1 MAQVNVKKVKEQC
14 AVMNDAWVEGAPTV
28 DFNGISQATFLAD
41 IDAAAAADGEIG
53 DLEAE
58 LKMKRE
64 VRDDLYVALNDKRS
78 KVGLGVA
85 GSAAY
90 GNDSPL
96 YGAMGFVRKSDRASG
111 LTRKTKPPTGTTKP

>member
-1 MAQVNVKKVKEQC
+1 MPKVDVKEIKQKC
-14 AVMNDAWVEGAPTV
+14 NVMNDAWFEGAKTV
-28 DFNGISQATFLAD
+28 EFNGITQAAFLAD
-41 IDAAAAADGEIG
+41 ITAAADDDAAIG

-64 VRDDLYVALNDKRS
+64 VRDDKYAALDQKRS

-85 GSAAY
+85 GNADY

-111 LTRKTKPPTGTTKP
+111 LSRKKKPTE

>member
-1 MAQVNVKKVKEQC
+1 MKYLLSIFVLLAFALTVSAQTQNAKIEKEIIDFRSEIRQAVNAKDRESL
-14 AVMNDAWVEGAPTV
+14 ERS
-28 DFNGISQATFLAD
+28 F
-41 IDAAAAADGEIG
+41 ADGFTRTASGIH
-53 DLEAE
+53 
-58 LKMKRE
+58 
-64 VRDDLYVALNDKRS
+64 VALNDKRS

-111 LTRKTKPPTGTTKP
+111 LTRKTKP

>member
-1 MAQVNVKKVKEQC
+1 MAKVDIKTVRGKC
-14 AVMNDAWVEGAPTV
+14 NVMNDAWVEGAKAV
-28 DFNGISQATFLAD
+28 EFNGITQAQFLAD
-41 IDAAAAADGEIG
+41 ITAEAADDAEIG

-64 VRDDLYVALNDKRS
+64 VRDDKYIALNDKRS

-111 LTRKTKPPTGTTKP
+111 LTRKKNP

>member
-1 MAQVNVKKVKEQC
+1 MAQVNIKKVKEQC
-14 AVMNDAWVEGAPTV
+14 AVMNDAWVEGAKSV
-28 DFNGISQATFLAD
+28 EFNGITQAAFLAD
-41 IDAAAAADGEIG
+41 IDAAAVADGEIG

-111 LTRKTKPPTGTTKP
+111 LTRKTKP

>member
-1 MAQVNVKKVKEQC
+1 MAKVDIKTVREKC
-14 AVMNDAWVEGAPTV
+14 NVMNDAWFEGAPTV
-28 DFNGISQATFLAD
+28 DLAD
-41 IDAAAAADGEIG
+41 ITAAAADDATIG

-64 VRDDLYVALNDKRS
+64 VRDDKYIALNDKRS

-111 LTRKTKPPTGTTKP
+111 LTRKPKA

>member
-1 MAQVNVKKVKEQC
+1 MAKVSNKEVKQQC
-14 AVMNDAWVEGAPTV
+14 NVMNDAWFEGAKGV
-28 DFNGISQATFLAD
+28 DFNGITQTEFSTD
-41 IDAAAAADGEIG
+41 ITTAAAADAEIG

-64 VRDDLYVALNDKRS
+64 ARDDLYVALNEKRS
-78 KVGLGVA
+78 KVGQGVA

-96 YGAMGFVRKSDRASG
+96 YGAMGFVRNPIGRRD
-111 LTRKTKPPTGTTKP
+111 

>member
-1 MAQVNVKKVKEQC
+1 MARVDIKAVRDRCN
-14 AVMNDAWVEGAPTV
+14 VMNDAWFEGAPTV
-28 DFNGISQATFLAD
+28 DFNGITQAAFLAD
-41 IDAAAAADGEIG
+41 ITAAAADDATIA

-64 VRDDLYVALNDKRS
+64 VRDDKYIALNDKRS

-111 LTRKTKPPTGTTKP
+111 LTRKTKVPTGGGN

>member
-1 MAQVNVKKVKEQC
+1 MAKVDRKVVKEKC
-14 AVMNDAWVEGAPTV
+14 NVMNDAWVEGAPTV
-28 DFNGISQATFLAD
+28 EFNGITQAAFLSD
-41 IDAAAAADGEIG
+41 ITAAAADDATIA
-53 DLEAE
+53 DLESE
-58 LKMKRE
+58 LKLKRE
-64 VRDDLYVALNDKRS
+64 VRDDKYIALNQKRS

-111 LTRKTKPPTGTTKP
+111 LTRRKTPTNS

>member
-1 MAQVNVKKVKEQC
+1 MET
-14 AVMNDAWVEGAPTV
+14 DR
-28 DFNGISQATFLAD
+28 
-41 IDAAAAADGEIG
+41 
-53 DLEAE
+53 
-58 LKMKRE
+58 KMKRE
-64 VRDDLYVALNDKRS
+64 VRDDKYIALNDKRS

-111 LTRKTKPPTGTTKP
+111 LTRKSKPPAGTRV

>member
-1 MAQVNVKKVKEQC
+1 
-14 AVMNDAWVEGAPTV
+14 MNDAWVEGAPTV
-28 DFNGISQATFLAD
+28 DFNGISQAQFLAD
-41 IDAAAAADGEIG
+41 ITAAAADDAAIA

-64 VRDDLYVALNDKRS
+64 VRDDKYVALNDKRS

-85 GSAAY
+85 GNPDY

-111 LTRKTKPPTGTTKP
+111 LTRKTKP